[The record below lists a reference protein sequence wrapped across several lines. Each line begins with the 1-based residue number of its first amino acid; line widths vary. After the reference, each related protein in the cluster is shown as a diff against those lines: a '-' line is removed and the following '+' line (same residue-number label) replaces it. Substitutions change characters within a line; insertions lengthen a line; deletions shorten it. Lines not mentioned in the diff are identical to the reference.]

1 MHGRRGGAGR
11 TPGRA
16 PGAFIKAQ
24 RSGSC
29 RRRPRPGAPGTDP
42 QRRRENSWEGGAG
55 WEAGRQSPLH
65 SVTAPPPSQAAVAG
79 ERARVHWGRRVGGDT
94 KLGCGANTETSPRKF
109 NFRHPITASPHSRH
123 TPILQVVRP
132 RSGARLEPSCS
143 PLSCQTSARD

>member
-79 ERARVHWGRRVGGDT
+79 ERARVHWGRRVGGT
-94 KLGCGANTETSPRKF
+94 PSWGAVPTQRLAPESSISVIPLLRPPTHATHPFYRWFVLGRE
-109 NFRHPITASPHSRH
+109 
-123 TPILQVVRP
+123 Q
-132 RSGARLEPSCS
+132 
-143 PLSCQTSARD
+143 D